1 VIARREGCLV
11 SEYLIL
17 VACVAIVVAV
27 CTLLIAACFLNKAL
41 SKQGA
46 ISAEDAEL
54 LLKKSFLFS
63 LLLVHTGMIIRL
75 WYLAMEGGWVPYG

>member
-1 VIARREGCLV
+1 VSARREGCLV
-11 SEYLIL
+11 IEALIL
-17 VACVAIVVAV
+17 VGCVAIVVML
-27 CTLLIAACFLNKAL
+27 CMMIIAAHLLHKVL

-63 LLLVHTGMIIRL
+63 LLLVHTGMILRL